1 MDKFSTGIKQ
11 ASLGK
16 NESCL
21 MLEMDPVM
29 TVFPLLL
36 SFNFCVSTP
45 LMGATR
51 AELEEEEDQQ
61 FVNLED

>member
-1 MDKFSTGIKQ
+1 
-11 ASLGK
+11 
-16 NESCL
+16 

-45 LMGATR
+45 LISPSLGE
-51 AELEEEEDQQ
+51 AELEMHINAPGGQAGVIE
-61 FVNLED
+61 

>member
-1 MDKFSTGIKQ
+1 M
-11 ASLGK
+11 GK

-45 LMGATR
+45 LMGATT
-51 AELEEEEDQQ
+51 AELEEEDQQ